1 MAGATS
7 KTSVKSTVTKKTAK
21 TAAAKSSK
29 TTKAAAKSTAAKSAP
44 EKKAAVKKTTKS
56 APVAA
61 KSKSAA
67 AKPATKPASKP
78 KTASNVKSKAVPA
91 SKSKAA
97 PSAKTASKPVTAKK
111 TDVKKTVKAEKPTK
125 PAKADAVKKTSK
137 PAKPVKAEVPVK
149 TTKKAADVKTTSTK
163 TPKVSKQSVAK
174 PAVKKP
180 EAPVVEPELEV
191 KPKAKRATKFMT
203 KGNAAI
209 IAQLRQQL
217 LQRRNEIIS
226 SFWGDLGSAYVVTQA
241 SGDSAD
247 AAMDAVH
254 SEMRSQLA
262 EKESQELTDIDYAL
276 HKMETGEYGLCEEC
290 GMPIP
295 VERLEIKPAADLCV
309 KCQELLEED
318 SEYDN
323 YSYYNYD

>member
-21 TAAAKSSK
+21 TAAVKSSK
-29 TTKAAAKSTAAKSAP
+29 APKTAAKSTAAKPAP

-56 APVAA
+56 VPVAA
-61 KSKSAA
+61 KPKSAA
-67 AKPATKPASKP
+67 AKPVVKTASKP
-78 KTASNVKSKAVPA
+78 KTVSNVKSKAVPA

-97 PSAKTASKPVTAKK
+97 PAAKTASKPVTAKK
-111 TDVKKTVKAEKPTK
+111 ADVKKTVKVEKT
-125 PAKADAVKKTSK
+125 TK
-137 PAKPVKAEVPVK
+137 PAKPVQAEAPVK
-149 TTKKAADVKTTSTK
+149 TTKKAAPVKTTSSK

-180 EAPVVEPELEV
+180 EAPVVEPEMEV

-226 SFWGDLGSAYVVTQA
+226 SFWGDLGSAYVTTQA

>member
-21 TAAAKSSK
+21 TATVKPSKATKTATK
-29 TTKAAAKSTAAKSAP
+29 TTVAKPKP

-56 APVAA
+56 VPVADKP
-61 KSKSAA
+61 KSTT
-67 AKPATKPASKP
+67 AKPAVKPASKP
-78 KTASNVKSKAVPA
+78 KTASNVKTKASSA
-91 SKSKAA
+91 TKSKAA
-97 PSAKTASKPVTAKK
+97 PAVKSTPKPDAAKK
-111 TDVKKTVKAEKPTK
+111 ADVKKTVK

-137 PAKPVKAEVPVK
+137 TTKPVQAEARVKTTKKNDPVK
-149 TTKKAADVKTTSTK
+149 TTKAKAKPAETVH
-163 TPKVSKQSVAK
+163 KQSVAK
-174 PAVKKP
+174 ASVKKP
-180 EAPVVEPELEV
+180 AAPVVEPEPAV
-191 KPKAKRATKFMT
+191 KPRAKRSTKFMT

-209 IAQLRQQL
+209 IAQLRQLL

-226 SFWGDLGSAYVVTQA
+226 SSWGDLGSAYITTQA

-247 AAMDAVH
+247 AAMDTVH

-295 VERLEIKPAADLCV
+295 VERLEVKPAADLCV
-309 KCQELLEED
+309 ECQEKLEED
-318 SEYDN
+318 GEYDS
-323 YSYYNYD
+323 YSYYGYN

>member
-21 TAAAKSSK
+21 IAAVKSSK
-29 TTKAAAKSTAAKSAP
+29 APKPAAKSTAAKPAP
-44 EKKAAVKKTTKS
+44 EKKATVKKTAKS
-56 APVAA
+56 VAA
-61 KSKSAA
+61 KPKTAA
-67 AKPATKPASKP
+67 AKPVAKPASKP
-78 KTASNVKSKAVPA
+78 KIASNVKSKAAPA

-97 PSAKTASKPVTAKK
+97 PAAKTASKPVTAKK
-111 TDVKKTVKAEKPTK
+111 ADVKKTVKAEKPTK
-125 PAKADAVKKTSK
+125 PAK
-137 PAKPVKAEVPVK
+137 PVKAEAPVK

-174 PAVKKP
+174 AAVKKP
-180 EAPVVEPELEV
+180 EEPVVEPELEV

-226 SFWGDLGSAYVVTQA
+226 SFWGDLGSAYVTTQA